1 MITFFKKKENKD
13 SKNEKIRAH
22 IFVSGKVQ
30 GVFFRENTCKKAEK
44 LGVTGWVKNLRD
56 GRVEGVFE
64 GEKPAVEKMVNW
76 ARKGPIW
83 AKIEALNITW
93 EDYTGEFKDFEIR
106 YDL

>member
-1 MITFFKKKENKD
+1 
-13 SKNEKIRAH
+13 
-22 IFVSGKVQ
+22 
-30 GVFFRENTCKKAEK
+30 
-44 LGVTGWVKNLRD
+44 
-56 GRVEGVFE
+56 
-64 GEKPAVEKMVNW
+64 MVNW